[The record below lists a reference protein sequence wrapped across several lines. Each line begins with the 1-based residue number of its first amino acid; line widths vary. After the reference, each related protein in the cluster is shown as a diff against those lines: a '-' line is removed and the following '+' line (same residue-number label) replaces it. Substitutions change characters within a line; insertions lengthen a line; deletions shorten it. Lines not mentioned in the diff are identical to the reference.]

1 MLINQEILLSLSQWS
16 SFGRTCLEGTIP
28 YLEFS
33 IEIQSTLTFKNL
45 LNKREVVTTLF
56 HVAFGG
62 KNIQRKS
69 AQPKQIQYKATKN
82 WVGKFQ

>member
-1 MLINQEILLSLSQWS
+1 MKKISHSGIV
-16 SFGRTCLEGTIP
+16 
-28 YLEFS
+28 
-33 IEIQSTLTFKNL
+33 
-45 LNKREVVTTLF
+45 KREGVTTLF